1 MVTVV
6 PLLVAMMGAAV
17 LLLPRLAAT
26 AWAGIAFHWA
36 NAAAYWS
43 AGDLAGFVVRSLPRS
58 WWRCRCSRSCTCSA
72 GWSGAPCAACGVA
85 TAGSWLRRGG
95 ALVLGAGVLAA
106 LVWAWWPSE
115 QYRPID
121 PTERGAITDLP
132 DVTPLAVGDDPR
144 RAADVVAARPAALLS
159 FPQSATGVTAT
170 APASVTYPSPLT
182 TAPVVL
188 GPYAVPDV
196 LAAGVD
202 VPTGV
207 LPPVVA
213 PSAEPVPTEPVP
225 TEPVPTEPVPTVRD
239 PWPFVF
245 APPEAPM
252 EGDNRAM
259 AVNTVD
265 DSVVTDLAVSWAIVT
280 ASRVEQNNE
289 AWAMASC
296 QRCATRA
303 VAFQVLLMLPTS
315 NVIAP
320 VNAALA
326 YNQDCTSCLT
336 EAIASQLVVTVTDI
350 PTAQAQALVSQ
361 AMDRI
366 EALRGSLASYSAIQI
381 YTLLQGA
388 QSEILEVLRADG
400 KLPGTVTPTP
410 GADSGRRTDTDNRA
424 ERRADPHGGARLHP
438 GADAHL

>member
-1 MVTVV
+1 
-6 PLLVAMMGAAV
+6 MMGAAV

-26 AWAGIAFHWA
+26 AWAA
-36 NAAAYWS
+36 
-43 AGDLAGFVVRSLPRS
+43 SLPLGQRRRLLVRRRPGRLRGTLLAAVLVALPVLS
-58 WWRCRCSRSCTCSA
+58 VVYLLSRMVRRTVRRV
-72 GWSGAPCAACGVA
+72 WIA

-159 FPQSATGVTAT
+159 FPPSASGVTAT
-170 APASVTYPSPLT
+170 APAPVTYPSPLT

-213 PSAEPVPTEPVP
+213 PSTEPVPTEPVP

-400 KLPGTVTPTP
+400 KLPGTVTPTQEPTPDAALTPTTAPSVVPTPTVEP
-410 GADSGRRTDTDNRA
+410 GSTPEST
-424 ERRADPHGGARLHP
+424 PTL
-438 GADAHL
+438 

>member
-1 MVTVV
+1 
-6 PLLVAMMGAAV
+6 
-17 LLLPRLAAT
+17 
-26 AWAGIAFHWA
+26 
-36 NAAAYWS
+36 
-43 AGDLAGFVVRSLPRS
+43 
-58 WWRCRCSRSCTCSA
+58 
-72 GWSGAPCAACGVA
+72 
-85 TAGSWLRRGG
+85 
-95 ALVLGAGVLAA
+95 
-106 LVWAWWPSE
+106 
-115 QYRPID
+115 
-121 PTERGAITDLP
+121 
-132 DVTPLAVGDDPR
+132 
-144 RAADVVAARPAALLS
+144 
-159 FPQSATGVTAT
+159 
-170 APASVTYPSPLT
+170 
-182 TAPVVL
+182 
-188 GPYAVPDV
+188 
-196 LAAGVD
+196 
-202 VPTGV
+202 
-207 LPPVVA
+207 
-213 PSAEPVPTEPVP
+213 
-225 TEPVPTEPVPTVRD
+225 
-239 PWPFVF
+239 
-245 APPEAPM
+245 M

-350 PTAQAQALVSQ
+350 PTAQAQALVSR

-400 KLPGTVTPTP
+400 RLPGTVTPTQEPTPDAALTPTTGPSVVPTPTVEP
-410 GADSGRRTDTDNRA
+410 GSTPEPTPTFEPTPSAEPTAPAEPTPTARARADGRAHARGRPCRAVAERQRGAEPDRRAHGRAGRRGPGRGERHPVSAATSCRA
-424 ERRADPHGGARLHP
+424 AGPTACPSVRVAPPTSDW
-438 GADAHL
+438 